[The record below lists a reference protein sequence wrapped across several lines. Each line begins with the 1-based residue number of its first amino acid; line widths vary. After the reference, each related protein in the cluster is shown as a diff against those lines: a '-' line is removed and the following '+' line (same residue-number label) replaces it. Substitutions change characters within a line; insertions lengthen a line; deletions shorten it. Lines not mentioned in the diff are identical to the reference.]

1 MGAHSASYILGP
13 AWDGVGTSLEA
24 AVAATV
30 AIDAAKFFG
39 VDIRE
44 FNTNGH
50 QIAQLPKGRVEVIWY
65 DEIDWPLTYI
75 ASETGRSLAD
85 EQGFTYEVRDESSL
99 VVIYSKGN
107 C

>member
-13 AWDGVGTSLEA
+13 AWDGEGTSLEA

-30 AIDAAKFFG
+30 AIDAAKFFD
-39 VDIRE
+39 VNVRE

-50 QIAQLPKGRVEVIWY
+50 RIAQLPKGRVEVVWY
-65 DEIDWPLTYI
+65 DEIDWPQTYV

-85 EQGFTYEVRDESSL
+85 EQNFVYEIRDESSL
-99 VVIYSKGN
+99 VVIYAPEG
-107 C
+107 